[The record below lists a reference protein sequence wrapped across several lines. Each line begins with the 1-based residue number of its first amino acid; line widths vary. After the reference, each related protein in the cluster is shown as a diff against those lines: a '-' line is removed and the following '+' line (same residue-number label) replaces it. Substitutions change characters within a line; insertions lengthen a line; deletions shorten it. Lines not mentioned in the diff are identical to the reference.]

1 MSIEFKKVTK
11 HFGGTDVVDDLSLE
25 IQDGEFVVLLGPSG
39 CGKTTTLRMLAGLEN
54 ATSGDILI
62 DGERVNDVPT
72 QHRDVAMVFQSYALY
87 PHMTIAENIG
97 YPLRVRKIEKGERA
111 ARVNRVAAMLEIESL
126 LERKPR
132 QLSGGERQR
141 VALARA
147 IVREPRAYL
156 MDEPLSNLDARLRVQ
171 MRGEL
176 KRLQHQLG
184 TTTIYVTHDQAEAM
198 TLASR
203 VAVMRKGLLQQF
215 DTPMNIYNYPANRFV
230 AEFVGSPS
238 MNFVEG
244 KIDPGSGTF
253 VSDSLL
259 IPLSADQ
266 ISNLAGQ
273 SALTMGIRPEHIQ
286 VLAEPHDGAIPASV
300 YVTELMGNE
309 TFVFVTVGA
318 NRLIA
323 RAPADFRA
331 ELESKVWLRI
341 AAEKAHF
348 FDSAGAEIS
357 SLLPDHLRNRRP
369 HLLRPHLITRIGRM
383 KPIAREIFRMRRE
396 LLSRDRVDIKHR
408 HTVTSCNLLQPA
420 AKLNNLPL
428 ILVTRRTWN
437 SRRARNIRKVR
448 HHNSRAR
455 LFFEHAENL
464 FVVFRKLVQRQPMP
478 DVVDADTNSHKI
490 RIHRDALVQL
500 RTQDIR
506 SRRATHAEIA

>member
-1 MSIEFKKVTK
+1 MK
-11 HFGGTDVVDDLSLE
+11 HFGGTSVVDDLSLE
-25 IQDGEFVVLLGPSG
+25 IHDGEFVVLLGPSG

-54 ATSGDILI
+54 VTSGDIFI
-62 DGERVNDVPT
+62 DGERVNDIPT

-97 YPLRVRKIEKGERA
+97 YPLRVRKIEKTERA

-203 VAVMRKGLLQQF
+203 VAVMRKGRLQQF
-215 DTPMNIYNYPANRFV
+215 DTPMNIYNRPANRFV

-238 MNFVEG
+238 MNFVDG
-244 KIDPGSGTF
+244 KVDGGIF
-253 VSDSLL
+253 VSDALQ
-259 IPLSADQ
+259 IPLSGFANG
-266 ISNLAGQ
+266 SK
-273 SALTMGIRPEHIQ
+273 LTIGIRPEHIQ
-286 VLAEPHDGAIPASV
+286 VLSEPHNAAIAATV

-309 TFVFVTVGA
+309 TFVFLSVGS
-318 NRLIA
+318 NKLIA

-331 ELESKVWLRI
+331 ELESKVWLQF
-341 AAEKAHF
+341 ATDKLHF
-348 FDSAGAEIS
+348 FDQK
-357 SLLPDHLRNRRP
+357 N
-369 HLLRPHLITRIGRM
+369 
-383 KPIAREIFRMRRE
+383 
-396 LLSRDRVDIKHR
+396 
-408 HTVTSCNLLQPA
+408 QA
-420 AKLNNLPL
+420 ADN
-428 ILVTRRTWN
+428 T
-437 SRRARNIRKVR
+437 
-448 HHNSRAR
+448 
-455 LFFEHAENL
+455 
-464 FVVFRKLVQRQPMP
+464 
-478 DVVDADTNSHKI
+478 D
-490 RIHRDALVQL
+490 
-500 RTQDIR
+500 
-506 SRRATHAEIA
+506 